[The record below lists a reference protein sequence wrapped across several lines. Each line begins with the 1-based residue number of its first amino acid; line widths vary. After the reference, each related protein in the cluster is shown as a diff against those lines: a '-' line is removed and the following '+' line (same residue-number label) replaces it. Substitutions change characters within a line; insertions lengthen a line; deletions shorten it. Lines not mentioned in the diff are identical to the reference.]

1 MLMTK
6 RFYLTVDVSSWARSS
21 MENLIPSM
29 FTAPNIQQ
37 HSLEVK
43 RAQRKDK
50 GPREVR
56 ERSWAALCQV
66 VPRSRFDVWRGGT
79 FGCGL

>member
-1 MLMTK
+1 MLMTE
-6 RFYLTVDVSSWARSS
+6 RFYLTVDVSSWVRSS
-21 MENLIPSM
+21 MDLIPSM

-43 RAQRKDK
+43 RTQRKDK

-56 ERSWAALCQV
+56 ERSWAALQV
-66 VPRSRFDVWRGGT
+66 VPRSRFDVWRDGT
-79 FGCGL
+79 FGCRL